1 MGDGHK
7 QLQLRNWDSA
17 TDDRAQCWQTKSKK
31 AKAAIKMIALNVK
44 MK

>member
-17 TDDRAQCWQTKSKK
+17 TDDRAQCWQTKSQK
-31 AKAAIKMIALNVK
+31 AKELGSLKHPG
-44 MK
+44 